1 MDNDWVVVYSTD
13 KQYVAEMINSL
24 LESANL
30 NSVIMNKKDS
40 SYNFGEFEILVQ
52 AANVD
57 QARSIIETKE

>member
-1 MDNDWVVVYSTD
+1 MNNDWVVVYSTD
-13 KQYVAEMINSL
+13 KQYVAEMISSL

-57 QARSIIETKE
+57 HARSIIETKE